1 MNLYAENRTATDILQ
16 SAVREHR
23 GRVVFT
29 TSFGAEDQVIT
40 DIIAR
45 EGLGIELVT
54 LDTGRLFPEAY
65 ELWAETE
72 RRYGLRVRAYMP
84 AAAELEELVNEQGIS
99 LYRLGVEERRACC
112 RVRKLGPLARALE
125 GAAAW
130 VTGLRREQSITRRQI
145 AYSEQDEERGITK
158 INPLADWSEQDV
170 WNYIRAHEVPYNP
183 LHDRGYPS
191 IGCACCT
198 RAIKRT
204 EDIRAGRWW
213 WEQPEH
219 KECGLHNR
227 PRH

>member
-1 MNLYAENRTATDILQ
+1 MNLRMENTSATDILQ
-16 SAVREHR
+16 EAVQAHA

-29 TSFGAEDQVIT
+29 TSFSAEDQILADMIVR
-40 DIIAR
+40 A
-45 EGLGIELVT
+45 GLGIEIVT
-54 LDTGRLFPEAY
+54 LDTGRLFPETY

-72 RRYGLRVRAYMP
+72 RHYGIRVRAFTP
-84 AAAELEELVNEQGIS
+84 ERESLESLVNTRGIA
-99 LYRLGVEERRACC
+99 LYRLGVEERRSCC
-112 RVRKLGPLARALE
+112 RVRKLEPLARALA
-125 GAAAW
+125 GASAW
-130 VTGLRREQSITRRQI
+130 VTGLRREQSVTRTEI
-145 AYSEQDEERGITK
+145 AHIERDEQHGLSK

-170 WNYIRAHEVPYNP
+170 WNYIRAYEVPYNP

-204 EDIRAGRWW
+204 ESIRAGRWW
-213 WEQPEH
+213 WEPSEH